1 MRWLTPSALDR
12 WRQARIPNLEP
23 EVQVDRSKISLAF
36 DALRSWAQECGLEPS
51 EGEYLARSRWRT
63 ELAFTTD
70 GDADLERQFRTRW
83 KRPGRAERQ
92 AKAVEDKA
100 TKPPDLVVISPLN
113 EFTCE
118 ACGGKGDL
126 LIMEGPG
133 PLCMV
138 CADMDHPLF
147 LATGDAALT
156 RRARKASGL
165 SAVVVRF
172 SRARKRYERQ
182 GILVEESALEEAEAQ
197 CLADEEIRVRRRERD
212 RIRRQEEDQD
222 FQKRFA
228 AAIARLFPG
237 CPENRA
243 EAVAAH
249 AAVRGSGRVG
259 RSAAARELD
268 PRTIELAVMAS
279 IRHEDTDYD
288 QLLMS
293 GVAREAA
300 RQQVG
305 PTVRRRMQ
313 EWRNP

>member
-1 MRWLTPSALDR
+1 
-12 WRQARIPNLEP
+12 
-23 EVQVDRSKISLAF
+23 
-36 DALRSWAQECGLEPS
+36 
-51 EGEYLARSRWRT
+51 
-63 ELAFTTD
+63 
-70 GDADLERQFRTRW
+70 
-83 KRPGRAERQ
+83 
-92 AKAVEDKA
+92 
-100 TKPPDLVVISPLN
+100 
-113 EFTCE
+113 
-118 ACGGKGDL
+118 
-126 LIMEGPG
+126 MEGPG

-138 CADMDHPLF
+138 CADMDHLLF
-147 LATGDAALT
+147 LAAGDAALT
-156 RRARKASGL
+156 RRAKKASGL

-228 AAIARLFPG
+228 VEIARLFPG

-243 EAVAAH
+243 EAVAH

-305 PTVRRRMQ
+305 PMVRRRME